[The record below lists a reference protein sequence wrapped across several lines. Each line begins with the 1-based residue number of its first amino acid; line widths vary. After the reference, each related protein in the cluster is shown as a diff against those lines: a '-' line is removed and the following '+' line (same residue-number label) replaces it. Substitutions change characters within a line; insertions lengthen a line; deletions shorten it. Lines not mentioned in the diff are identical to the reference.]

1 LGFAFLIPEILEKL
15 IGESI
20 LLGSKNMWPLNYYFF
35 NEWHLKNMFEGE
47 FRNVHVV
54 FGIAMI
60 FIISY
65 SNLFLWKALVL
76 FLGLWLWRFGRNG
89 W

>member
-1 LGFAFLIPEILEKL
+1 
-15 IGESI
+15 
-20 LLGSKNMWPLNYYFF
+20 MWPLNYYFF
-35 NEWHLKNMFEGE
+35 NEWHLKNMFEGGNLGMFMLF
-47 FRNVHVV
+47 FR
-54 FGIAMI
+54 IAMI

-89 W
+89 DVIIDIYPVRQTHPGKLNDG